1 MILPRTE
8 AKRMAE
14 MIFKQWRRY
23 GRKGV
28 LGVLT
33 LLAANALAA
42 NNLAGIL
49 DLRASS
55 SGDKT
60 RVVFDLSLPVKY
72 HYALYPQKVVIDI
85 QDAILAKPFDTVSL
99 KDTPI
104 ANVSSNSENKNDW
117 HIILELKNPMTAK
130 TYLLPPATGKHSY
143 RLVVD
148 LYKSAAEGNSSED
161 IKPMVTYFSASNTKH
176 AVGTPEVTV
185 SKSSFSFKPTNSVKT
200 STASATEK
208 PPVSLA
214 EVKGQYPFV
223 RSVTPPAQPRKTQED
238 WQPSPVATSP
248 PSKGRHTIIVVIDP
262 GHGGKDP
269 GASGKSGNKEKNV
282 VLAISRQL
290 RDLINREPGYRAI
303 MTRDGDYFIP
313 LRQRLNIARS
323 YKADLFIA
331 VHADAINNPFANGA
345 SVFALSER
353 GATSEAARWL
363 AERENQSEMIGVGD
377 LKDKDQLLRSV
388 LIDLSQT
395 HTIAVSLQM
404 GNSVLQQLS
413 RVTHLHNSRVE
424 QAAFVVLKSP
434 DIPSLLIETGYIT
447 NPSQEQQLIQP
458 YYQNQIAEAILQG
471 VRAYFSRHPTQ
482 DNLLS

>member
-1 MILPRTE
+1 MLS
-8 AKRMAE
+8 
-14 MIFKQWRRY
+14 
-23 GRKGV
+23 
-28 LGVLT
+28 LLT
-33 LLAANALAA
+33 THSLLAAS
-42 NNLAGIL
+42 LAGIL

-55 SGDKT
+55 AGNKT

-72 HYALYPQKVVIDI
+72 HYSLYPQKIVIDI
-85 QDAILAKPFDTVSL
+85 QDAILAKPFNTASL
-99 KDTPI
+99 QGSPI
-104 ANVSSNSENKNDW
+104 ADVTSNAENKNDW
-117 HIILELKNPMTAK
+117 HIVLELKNPMTAK
-130 TYLLPPATGKHSY
+130 TFLLPPAEGKHNY

-148 LYKSAAEGNSSED
+148 LYKSAISAENNSSDE
-161 IKPMVTYFSASNTKH
+161 IKPMVTYFSASSTKH
-176 AVGTPEVTV
+176 PLGTSVDVAPKNNPFTF
-185 SKSSFSFKPTNSVKT
+185 KSTNSP
-200 STASATEK
+200 TASLQPAAVAK
-208 PPVSLA
+208 PPSPSLA
-214 EVKGQYPFV
+214 QVNGQYPFV
-223 RSVTPPAQPRKTQED
+223 RSVTKSHPLAQNETQQDWQANPIVPPA
-238 WQPSPVATSP
+238 PSQ
-248 PSKGRHTIIVVIDP
+248 KGRHTIIVVIDP

-269 GASGKSGNKEKNV
+269 GASGKGGNKEKNV
-282 VLAISRQL
+282 VLAISRHL

-303 MTRDGDYFIP
+303 LTRDGDYFIP

-353 GATSEAARWL
+353 GATSEAAKWL

-377 LKDKDQLLRSV
+377 LSDKDQLLRSV

-395 HTIAVSLQM
+395 HTISVSLQM

-413 RVTHLHNSRVE
+413 RVTHLHNARVE

-458 YYQNQIAEAILQG
+458 YYQSQIASAILQG
-471 VRAYFSRHPTQ
+471 VKGYFSRHPTQ